1 MRSKF
6 ALRKPNDPMKSSP
19 CYPCTNMALFPLF
32 IAILITT
39 SCSNRVPVL
48 GTIDEQGFYHDAAQR
63 FSIPTPTKHLHFYG
77 EFEIIDAQAITE
89 TYKHHY
95 PYGQERPSYI
105 RADRVY
111 TRILGYKPKGEITFV
126 DKMNPSRKLQVIV
139 WPKRKE
145 PEHPSIYTSG
155 FRSGNLG
162 LIKEEITTDQKGR
175 KVGIALLQ
183 LPYWPEEQTLF
194 GLNFHQDYLVN
205 KKGPPLVL
213 ILANL
218 IVNKIHYQI
227 RFEEPFNTVAPFV
240 DIHNLEHVHEY
251 LNTNVTSFSDL
262 RDGVLDL
269 ISQAEF
275 SQHLDRKDSES
286 LK

>member
-1 MRSKF
+1 
-6 ALRKPNDPMKSSP
+6 MKSSP
-19 CYPCTNMALFPLF
+19 CYLCPNIVLFLLF

-48 GTIDEQGFYHDAAQR
+48 GTIDKHGFYHDAAQR
-63 FSIPTPTKHLHFYG
+63 FSIPTPKEHLHFFG
-77 EFEIIDAQAITE
+77 AFKIIDAQAITE

-126 DKMNPSRKLQVIV
+126 DKVDPSRKLKVIV

-145 PEHPSIYTSG
+145 PEHPSIYISG

-183 LPYWPEEQTLF
+183 LPYWPDEQTLL
-194 GLNFHQDYLVN
+194 GLNFHHDYLVN

-218 IVNKIHYQI
+218 IVNQIHYQI
-227 RFEEPFNTVAPFV
+227 RFEEPFHTNVPFI

-251 LNTNVTSFSDL
+251 LKTNVASYSGL
-262 RDGVLDL
+262 LDGVLNL

-275 SQHLDRKDSES
+275 SQHLDHKNSPLS
-286 LK
+286 K